1 MTHETS
7 TAASERAAIME
18 AQLTSCRIQRDEA
31 IARRDELAGEN
42 ERLRA
47 IEAAVREWVR
57 RNRVCD
63 VAENDGALD
72 GDGAMP
78 DGTDCQSWCSEAW
91 DAIEAALA
99 SAPAGESEVARLREE
114 LRIVSRYAARLYDAA
129 RDVAR
134 SLGSYTTEWTDD
146 AISLDKALTI
156 DCASHVKSGNPCSV
170 GSRWP
175 DCTDDTCALRIW
187 HAALQRGREA
197 E

>member
-1 MTHETS
+1 MSGGE
-7 TAASERAAIME
+7 MGG
-18 AQLTSCRIQRDEA
+18 RISRDA
-31 IARRDELAGEN
+31 LAGEN

-63 VAENDGALD
+63 VAEDDGALD

-114 LRIVSRYAARLYDAA
+114 LRIVSRYAARLYDAMV
-129 RDVAR
+129 RVV
-134 SLGSYTTEWTDD
+134 E
-146 AISLDKALTI
+146 TI
-156 DCASHVKSGNPCSV
+156 DEGAGRV
-170 GSRWP
+170 
-175 DCTDDTCALRIW
+175 W
-187 HAALQRGREA
+187 HAALKRGREDA
-197 E
+197 

>member
-1 MTHETS
+1 MPREIGAQMARKGDTMTHETTS
-7 TAASERAAIME
+7 AASERAAIIE
-18 AQLTSCRIQRDEA
+18 AQLTACRIQRGEA
-31 IARRDELAGEN
+31 TARRDALAGEN

-63 VAENDGALD
+63 VAEEDGDLD

-99 SAPAGESEVARLREE
+99 SAPAGASEVARLREE
-114 LRIVSRYAARLYDAA
+114 LRVVSRYAARLYDDVTEVSEALDVACYNDSPDAMGTA
-129 RDVAR
+129 RDRLDEA
-134 SLGSYTTEWTDD
+134 LGVSDG
-146 AISLDKALTI
+146 I
-156 DCASHVKSGNPCSV
+156 DV
-170 GSRWP
+170 
-175 DCTDDTCALRIW
+175 W
-187 HAALQRGREA
+187 HAALKRGREDA